1 MPTTLGYTIHD
12 AINQLSLIKSEG
24 TELRKDQTTL
34 CPERSAFEFMDH
46 GGVPMRQRWPPLAKP
61 RVPRWQTAC
70 RGLGPWT
77 PASGRSGLHRELQAR
92 PSPCGAMPE
101 IT

>member
-1 MPTTLGYTIHD
+1 MLGYTIHD
-12 AINQLSLIKSEG
+12 AIKQFLADRILG
-24 TELRKDQTTL
+24 TKKGQETTL

-46 GGVPMRQRWPPLAKP
+46 GGVPMRQRWPRLAKP
-61 RVPRWQTAC
+61 LAPRWQTAC

-92 PSPCGAMPE
+92 PLPCGAMPE